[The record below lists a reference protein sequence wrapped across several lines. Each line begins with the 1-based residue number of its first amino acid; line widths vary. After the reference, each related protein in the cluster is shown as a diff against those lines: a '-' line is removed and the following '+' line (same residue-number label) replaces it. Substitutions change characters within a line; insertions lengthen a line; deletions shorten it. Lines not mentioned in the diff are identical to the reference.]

1 LRRGENLT
9 CWYTSPDHAKSGLEY
24 GHERADMKDVDK
36 NDSPRT
42 MFAVVAAMV
51 AMIAVPAALT
61 LHTVRVPAIV
71 DLKETNPSPYGY
83 TVSLLLFIVP
93 IAAMLLWLFPRE
105 RVRVSRRAFAWTVGL
120 LFPIGAGLD
129 FFFAHLFFTFGN
141 KGATLGI
148 LAPAL
153 GGGVPVEEYVFY
165 FTGFVAD
172 LLFYIWLDEY
182 WLAAYSAPVE
192 RRMDF
197 QRLLRFHPWSA
208 VLAVGLIAGAIAFRK
223 LAIAEV
229 GFPSY
234 FIFLVVGAMAP
245 SAALLPEAMPVINW
259 RAFSLTLFLMLL
271 ISLMWEATLGVPYR
285 WWGFQPERMLGISI
299 TAWDFL
305 PVEEVFL
312 WITVTYATVIVYEI
326 VQRWKVSGRPAKGA
340 FLG

>member
-1 LRRGENLT
+1 MNLPAKT
-9 CWYTSPDHAKSGLEY
+9 TSP
-24 GHERADMKDVDK
+24 R
-36 NDSPRT
+36 R
-42 MFAVVAAMV
+42 MFLVAAAMV
-51 AMIAVPAALT
+51 AMIAVPAGLT
-61 LHTVRVPAIV
+61 LHTVRVPAV
-71 DLKETNPSPYGY
+71 VEASAANPSPYGY
-83 TVSLLLFIVP
+83 TVSLLLFLVP

-105 RVRVSRRAFAWTVGL
+105 GVRVSKRAFGWTVGL

-129 FFFAHLFFTFGN
+129 FFFAHRFFTFGN
-141 KGATLGI
+141 PGATLGI

-182 WLAAYSAPVE
+182 WLAAYSVPVE

-208 VLAVGLIAGAIAFRK
+208 AWAVALIAGAIVFRK
-223 LAIAEV
+223 LAIPEP

-234 FIFLVVGAMAP
+234 FIFLVVGAMLP
-245 SAALLPEAMPVINW
+245 SAALLPEATPVINW
-259 RAFSLTLFLMLL
+259 RAFSLTMFLMLL

-285 WWGFQPERMLGISI
+285 WWGFQPQSMLGISI
-299 TAWDFL
+299 TAWDYL
-305 PVEEVFL
+305 PIEEIFL

-326 VQRWKVSGRPAKGA
+326 VRRWKASGRSAKGA
-340 FLG
+340 FLGWHV